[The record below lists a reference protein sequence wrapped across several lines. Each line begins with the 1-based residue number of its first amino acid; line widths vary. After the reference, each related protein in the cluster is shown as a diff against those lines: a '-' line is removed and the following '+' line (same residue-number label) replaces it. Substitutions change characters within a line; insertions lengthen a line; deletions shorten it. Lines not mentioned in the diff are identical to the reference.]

1 MKDTPPHLQ
10 TLEEME
16 SQGIPGL
23 LEVLRE
29 EGIDGVRYA
38 LWNVSGWHSDYS
50 PPAWRSR
57 ATDEQKREGWEMAV
71 RIEKII
77 ATVLDEAHKRQV
89 EEVME
94 APQEGPESLYKRS
107 PY

>member
-10 TLEEME
+10 ALEEVE
-16 SQGIPGL
+16 EAGIPGL

-38 LWNVSGWHSDYS
+38 LWNTTGWHRDYS

-57 ATDEQKREGWEMAV
+57 ATEEQKREGWEMAV
-71 RIEKII
+71 RIEKIV
-77 ATVLDEAHKRQV
+77 ATVLHEAHKRQV
-89 EEVME
+89 EEVMDTL
-94 APQEGPESLYKRS
+94 QEGPEGLYKRP